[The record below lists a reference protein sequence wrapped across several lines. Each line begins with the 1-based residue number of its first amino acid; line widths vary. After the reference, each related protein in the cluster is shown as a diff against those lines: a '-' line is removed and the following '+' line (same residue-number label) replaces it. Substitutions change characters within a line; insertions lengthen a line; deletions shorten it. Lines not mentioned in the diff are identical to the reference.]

1 MHTKV
6 TRPYSAAGAAQNGC
20 ADASLYHRF
29 VAAGLSEPRFSPQLA
44 ATVPKSEPV
53 RLALLESQIV
63 AALESAERTEWQEAA
78 ASKADG
84 TFFIAQGYH
93 CAVGTKRV

>member
-1 MHTKV
+1 M
-6 TRPYSAAGAAQNGC
+6 TRPYSASGAAQNGC

-29 VAAGLSEPRFSPQLA
+29 TAAGLAETKFFPQLA
-44 ATVPKSEPV
+44 AGTPEAEPV

-63 AALESAERTEWQEAA
+63 AALEPAERAEWQEAA
-78 ASKADG
+78 ATAKADG

-93 CAVGTKRV
+93 CVVGTKRV